1 MHHLIKDGALIA
13 NDPWQILAPDHSGDL
28 PPESLLPVALW
39 IELGAEL
46 SQATAELGVYIQE
59 NEDLNGLIDY
69 LPTMAVV
76 AFQFGKIAD
85 GRAFSYARQLR
96 EQLGYRGEIRAIGDF
111 MPDQVG
117 YLERCGFNA
126 FACRSASEQQTALL
140 IRAALPVNY
149 QADVQERQPL
159 FRRR

>member
-13 NDPWQILAPDHSGDL
+13 HDPWQLLAAEHSADL
-28 PPESLLPVALW
+28 PSRSLLPVALW
-39 IELGAEL
+39 IESGPALA
-46 SQATAELGVYIQE
+46 QTTVELGVYIQE
-59 NEDLNGLIDY
+59 NEDLNGLLDY
-69 LPTMAVV
+69 LPRMAVV

-85 GRAFSYARQLR
+85 GRAFSFARQLR
-96 EQLGYRGEIRAIGDF
+96 EQFAYRGEIRATGDF

-126 FACRSASEQQTALL
+126 FACRSAAEQQTALA

-149 QADVQERQPL
+149 QADVLETQPL

>member
-1 MHHLIKDGALIA
+1 MHHLIKDGVRIA
-13 NDPWQILAPDHSGDL
+13 HDPWQILAGDYSANL
-28 PPESLLPVALW
+28 PNGSLLPVSLW
-39 IELGAEL
+39 TERGPELC
-46 SQATAELGVYIQE
+46 QATAELGVYIRE
-59 NEDLNGLIDY
+59 NEDLSGLIDY
-69 LPTMAVV
+69 LLTIAVV
-76 AFQFGKIAD
+76 AFQFGKVAD

-96 EQLGYRGEIRAIGDF
+96 EQFGYSGEIRATGDF

-126 FACRSASEQQTALL
+126 FACRSAAEQQTALL

-149 QADVQERQPL
+149 QADVQQSQPL